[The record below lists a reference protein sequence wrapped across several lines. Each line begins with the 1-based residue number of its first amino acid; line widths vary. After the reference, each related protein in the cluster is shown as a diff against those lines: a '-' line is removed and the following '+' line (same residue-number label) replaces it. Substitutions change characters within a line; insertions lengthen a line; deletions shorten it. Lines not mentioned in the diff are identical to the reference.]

1 MTYERALPYSF
12 MGIEGPLSRFEN
24 ASVLILPVPYEGT
37 TSYGSGTRGGPK
49 AIIDAS
55 RSLELYDEEIR
66 GEIYRCGIHT
76 LPEVE
81 PLVEGPAHMVKR
93 ISGIVGELYQTDKL
107 IVLLGGEHTITVG
120 AVRGI
125 SKYIDLSVLQIDA
138 HADLRDSYQGSPYSH
153 ACVMRRVREICND
166 VVQVGIRSISAE
178 EMEFVM
184 SEKLEGE
191 IFLMRDIIDDEGWKE
206 DVIQKLG
213 QNVYI
218 TIDLDGLDP
227 AIMPAVGT
235 PEPGGLEW
243 YEVLSLLREVAESK
257 KVVGFDVVELAPI
270 PGLIAPNVLAARLIY
285 KLIGYILL
293 RG

>member
-1 MTYERALPYSF
+1 MTYERALPYNF
-12 MGIEGPLSRFEN
+12 MGVDGPFSRFEN

-37 TSYGSGTRGGPK
+37 TCYGSGTRGGPK

-55 RSLELYDEEIR
+55 RSLELYDEEIG

-76 LPEVE
+76 LPGVE
-81 PLVEGPAHMVKR
+81 PLVEGPAHMIER
-93 ISGIVGELYQTDKL
+93 ISGIVEELFHSGKL

-125 SKYIDLSVLQIDA
+125 SKYTDLSVLQIDA
-138 HADLRDSYQGSPYSH
+138 HADLRDSYQGSSYSH
-153 ACVMRRVREICND
+153 ACVMRRVREICEN

-184 SEKLEGE
+184 KGGLEDE
-191 IFLMRDIIDDEGWKE
+191 IFLMKDILNDEGWKE
-206 DVIQKLG
+206 DVIRRLD

-235 PEPGGLEW
+235 PEPGGLGW
-243 YEVLSLLREVAESK
+243 YETLSLLKGVTRSK
-257 KVVGFDVVELAPI
+257 KVMGFDVVELAPV
-270 PGLIAPNVLAARLIY
+270 PGLIAPNVLAAKLIY

>member
-1 MTYERALPYSF
+1 MTYERALPYNF
-12 MGIEGPLSRFEN
+12 MGIEGPFSRFDN

-37 TSYGSGTRGGPK
+37 TCYGAGTRRGPK

-55 RSLELYDEEIR
+55 RSLELYDEEI
-66 GEIYRCGIHT
+66 GEEIYRCGIHT
-76 LPEVE
+76 LPEME
-81 PLVEGPAHMVKR
+81 PLVEGPAFMVER
-93 ISGIVGELYQTDKL
+93 ISSIVEDLYQTGKL
-107 IVLLGGEHTITVG
+107 IVLLGGEHTISIG

-125 SKYIDLSVLQIDA
+125 SRYTDLSVLQIDA

-153 ACVMRRVREICND
+153 ACVMRRVREVCQGA
-166 VVQVGIRSISAE
+166 VQVGIRSISAE
-178 EMEFVM
+178 EMEFVVDK
-184 SEKLEGE
+184 KLEDE
-191 IFLMRDIIDDEGWKE
+191 IFFMKDIIGDEEWKE
-206 DVIQKLG
+206 NVIRKLG

-235 PEPGGLEW
+235 PEPGGLGW
-243 YEVLSLLREVAESK
+243 YEVLSLLKEVAEAR
-257 KVVGFDVVELAPI
+257 KVVGFDVVELAPV